1 MPLSAACKLKRP
13 SLALGSPAIKGRIL
27 ANFSPAKTQI
37 PRRCGELFLSLLCTI
52 LSLVSRNCI
61 GTRGPCKLQFTRT
74 KSNPQSDSESNEINR
89 IAFFILRQD
98 WETRP
103 HTAPMPLVSHP
114 FQRLLVSWRRLC
126 FKPGRWGKEANKSSL
141 SFPGLLKPTVS
152 LVCFFRLQTAPPQ
165 TFPLLVFLRKE
176 QELSI

>member
-1 MPLSAACKLKRP
+1 MRPASRIPACVHSSSSKVPRAVWTARLLEPGGTSAPLLQ
-13 SLALGSPAIKGRIL
+13 LAGLRGHCQPWAHQQSRARIL

-37 PRRCGELFLSLLCTI
+37 PRRCAELFLSLLCTI

-103 HTAPMPLVSHP
+103 STAPVPLVSHP
-114 FQRLLVSWRRLC
+114 FRETIGQL
-126 FKPGRWGKEANKSSL
+126 
-141 SFPGLLKPTVS
+141 
-152 LVCFFRLQTAPPQ
+152 
-165 TFPLLVFLRKE
+165 
-176 QELSI
+176 

>member
-13 SLALGSPAIKGRIL
+13 SPALGSPAIKGRIL
-27 ANFSPAKTQI
+27 VNFSPAKTQI

-98 WETRP
+98 WGTRP

-114 FQRLLVSWRRLC
+114 FREDYWSVGGDFALNRDA
-126 FKPGRWGKEANKSSL
+126 GGKRQTKAP
-141 SFPGLLKPTVS
+141 FPSQG
-152 LVCFFRLQTAPPQ
+152 F
-165 TFPLLVFLRKE
+165 
-176 QELSI
+176 